1 MSEKPVKTQLLASL
15 ALVIAL
21 ISSLLAVYFI
31 LNQSLIAV
39 LWAVLAGALL
49 SWGLNNMGSG

>member
-1 MSEKPVKTQLLASL
+1 MTKKPIKTQLLASL

-21 ISSLLAVYFI
+21 VSSLLVVYFI

-49 SWGLNNMGSG
+49 SWSLNNMSSG